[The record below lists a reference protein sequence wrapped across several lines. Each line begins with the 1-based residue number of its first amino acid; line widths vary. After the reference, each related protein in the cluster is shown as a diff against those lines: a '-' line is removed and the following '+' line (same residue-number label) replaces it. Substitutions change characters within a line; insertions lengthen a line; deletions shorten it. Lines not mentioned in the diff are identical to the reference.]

1 MVFFD
6 SNAWSQS
13 CFSRAKKTFFNN
25 LFMVTAEIMV
35 FLKKRKIN
43 DISIFRTQKN
53 VVTLNLET
61 VMTLYSP

>member
-1 MVFFD
+1 
-6 SNAWSQS
+6 
-13 CFSRAKKTFFNN
+13 
-25 LFMVTAEIMV
+25 MVTAEIMV